1 MTITEAQKFLDDY
14 ESRFGE
20 NLSDVL
26 KSMPEPIQ
34 DVAFV
39 NRVDRYITLYVKRT
53 NPTFREE
60 RLAEEQKEA
69 FYNAKLEQ
77 AFYWT
82 RVGDFTTIVGINFD
96 TNATISE
103 DELLRRYLA
112 PMARLELSVGGLLYR
127 GGRTTWGDL
136 SDF

>member
-26 KSMPEPIQ
+26 KAMPEPMQ

-60 RLAEEQKEA
+60 RLAEEQKE
-69 FYNAKLEQ
+69 

-127 GGRTTWGDL
+127 GGKTTWGDL

>member
-26 KSMPEPIQ
+26 KAMPEPMQ

-112 PMARLELSVGGLLYR
+112 PMARVELSVGAL
-127 GGRTTWGDL
+127 
-136 SDF
+136 

>member
-26 KSMPEPIQ
+26 KAMPEPMQ

-103 DELLRRYLA
+103 GELLRRYLA
-112 PMARLELSVGGLLYR
+112 PMARLELSVGGRLYR
-127 GGRTTWGDL
+127 GGKTTWGDL

>member
-26 KSMPEPIQ
+26 KAMPEPMQ

-112 PMARLELSVGGLLYR
+112 PMAMLELSVGGLLYR
-127 GGRTTWGDL
+127 GGKTTWGDL

>member
-26 KSMPEPIQ
+26 KAMPEPMQ

-112 PMARLELSVGGLLYR
+112 PMARLELSVCGLLYR
-127 GGRTTWGDL
+127 GGKTTWGDL